1 VIGSLVGGYRVVTEL
16 GTGVLGTVYYAEHP
30 VIGRRAAIKV
40 LSQEVSRGA
49 ARLERFLTHLKV
61 VGSIRHPNIVDV
73 LDVGQTP
80 TGATFIVME
89 MLEGESLDER
99 LERVGML
106 DEITAVRVL
115 AQIASAVGAAHDR
128 SLIHGALKAGNV
140 FITNNVDYPDFVK
153 VLDFGALTLT
163 ATAAQKPSPY
173 WAPELRVGNPPDSES
188 DVFAIG
194 VLAYEMLVG
203 ARPFASHGALAP
215 AQVARELDGSRPG
228 DPLPVSPPQP
238 APSGDGEAWQPG
250 APSPPMPVHQRN
262 PGISPAL
269 SRVVDR
275 ALAIDPEQRWSSLRE
290 FRRAIERA
298 LTAPSAPEAELERVG
313 GQGGSGSGSGSGSAG
328 GGAGR
333 ATEPPATAS
342 SFLSS
347 ADEVRVERL
356 QARKVGRALSDIVVR
371 RMQENRLQVPT
382 MPLVALKALDV
393 LRDPSATFATI
404 AKVIEQD
411 PVIAARILRV
421 VNSAA
426 YSRRQTVTTIEQAVS
441 QIGVKPLRILLV
453 ELAACQIFTSRSAG
467 IRQKFKLIWEHCL
480 AVGMLARDLA
490 ELVSSRVEPDVA
502 YLGGLLHDLGKPIV
516 AGLLLEAERK
526 LVEELDVPWMTE
538 TLWQK
543 TVAEAHRGVGAA
555 LASGWRLPSAVV
567 EAIEHCDSYDRA
579 AGPHACANLVRF
591 ANVLAKREG
600 IYVGDVSG
608 EEIVATVLQGRQVLR
623 VDERAE
629 AQLVAT
635 LRDRTSH
642 VVGERGARAVNPNPR
657 SPAVHQPPPSRQPA
671 THHVPV
677 GVRRTRHA

>member
-1 VIGSLVGGYRVVTEL
+1 
-16 GTGVLGTVYYAEHP
+16 
-30 VIGRRAAIKV
+30 
-40 LSQEVSRGA
+40 
-49 ARLERFLTHLKV
+49 
-61 VGSIRHPNIVDV
+61 
-73 LDVGQTP
+73 
-80 TGATFIVME
+80 ME

-128 SLIHGALKAGNV
+128 GLIHGALKAGNV

-163 ATAAQKPSPY
+163 ATSAQKPSPY

-203 ARPFASHGALAP
+203 VRPFAAHGALVPP
-215 AQVARELDGSRPG
+215 AQVARPLDGPG
-228 DPLPVSPPQP
+228 PAEPPALAPVV
-238 APSGDGEAWQPG
+238 GGEAG
-250 APSPPMPVHQRN
+250 AEASPIAPVPVHERN

-269 SRVVDR
+269 SRVVAR
-275 ALAIDPEQRWSSLRE
+275 ALASDPEQRWSSLRE

-298 LTAPSAPEAELERVG
+298 LTGGHSPRLSPEAEREHERAAG
-313 GQGGSGSGSGSGSAG
+313 DGWAGSGGDGDRGATGGTSGDGE
-328 GGAGR
+328 
-333 ATEPPATAS
+333 TPAVAPS
-342 SFLSS
+342 LLSP
-347 ADEVRVERL
+347 ADEVRVERV

-421 VNSAA
+421 INSAA
-426 YSRRQTVTTIEQAVS
+426 YSRRQTVTTIERAVS

-608 EEIVATVLQGRQVLR
+608 EEIVANVLQGRQVLR
-623 VDERAE
+623 VDETAE
-629 AQLVAT
+629 ARLVAT

-642 VVGERGARAVNPNPR
+642 VVGERGSRALHPDPR
-657 SPAVHQPPPSRQPA
+657 PAAVHQPPSRQTA
-671 THHVPV
+671 THHLPV
-677 GVRRTRHA
+677 GVRRSRHA

>member
-1 VIGSLVGGYRVVTEL
+1 MIGSLIGGYRVVTEL
-16 GTGVLGTVYYAEHP
+16 GAGLLGTVYYAEHP

-40 LSQEVSRGA
+40 LSEEVSSSA
-49 ARLERFLTHLKV
+49 ARLDRFLTHLKI

-99 LERVGML
+99 LDRVGTL
-106 DEITAVRVL
+106 DEVTAVRVL
-115 AQIASAVGAAHDR
+115 AQLASAVGAAHDR
-128 SLIHGALKAGNV
+128 GLVHGAVKAGNV

-163 ATAAQKPSPY
+163 SPAPAQKSSRY
-173 WAPELRVGNPPDSES
+173 WAPELRVGNAPDHAS

-203 ARPFASHGALAP
+203 APPFK
-215 AQVARELDGSRPG
+215 E
-228 DPLPVSPPQP
+228 
-238 APSGDGEAWQPG
+238 DGELLATPQGDRGSAGFDVELRATPTPPRI
-250 APSPPMPVHQRN
+250 APMPAHERN
-262 PGISPAL
+262 PAISPAI

-275 ALAIDPEQRWSSLRE
+275 ALALQADARWSSLRE

-298 LTAPSAPEAELERVG
+298 LTAPLTADPEIDRVAAGRGAELPGPVTP
-313 GQGGSGSGSGSGSAG
+313 SAI
-328 GGAGR
+328 
-333 ATEPPATAS
+333 AS
-342 SFLSS
+342 SLPAS
-347 ADEVRVERL
+347 ADELRVERV
-356 QARKVGRALSDIVVR
+356 QARKVGRTLSDIVIR
-371 RMQENRLQVPT
+371 RMQDNRLQVPT
-382 MPLVALKALDV
+382 MPLVALKTLDV

-411 PVIAARILRV
+411 PVIAARVLRV

-467 IRQKFKLIWEHCL
+467 IRQKFKVIWEHCL

-490 ELVSSRVEPDVA
+490 ELVSSRVDPDVA

-538 TLWQK
+538 SLWQK

-555 LASGWRLPSAVV
+555 LAAGWRLPSAVV

-579 AGPHACANLVRF
+579 AGPHACSNLVRF

-608 EEIVATVLQGRQVLR
+608 EEIVAAVLQGRQVLQ
-623 VDERAE
+623 VDEEAE

-642 VVGERGARAVNPNPR
+642 VVGERGVRAVLANPR
-657 SPAVHQPPPSRQPA
+657 PPSRPPTA
-671 THHVPV
+671 HHAP
-677 GVRRTRHA
+677 GVARRSRHA

>member
-1 VIGSLVGGYRVVTEL
+1 VIGSLIGGYRVVTEL
-16 GTGVLGTVYYAEHP
+16 GSGVLGAVYYAEHP

-40 LSQEVSRGA
+40 LSQEVSRDAG
-49 ARLERFLTHLKV
+49 RLDRFLTHLKV
-61 VGSIRHPNIVDV
+61 VGSIRHPNVVDV

-80 TGATFIVME
+80 AGATFIVME

-99 LERVGML
+99 LERVGAL

-115 AQIASAVGAAHDR
+115 GQIASAVGAAHDR
-128 SLIHGALKAGNV
+128 GLVHGALKGGNV

-163 ATAAQKPSPY
+163 PPQDERPSPY
-173 WAPELRVGNPPDSES
+173 WAPELRLGHPPDNES

-194 VLAYEMLVG
+194 VLAYEMLAG
-203 ARPFASHGALAP
+203 APPFERTGAVAAAGRPAGDQP
-215 AQVARELDGSRPG
+215 DRPG
-228 DPLPVSPPQP
+228 GGGSPP
-238 APSGDGEAWQPG
+238 G
-250 APSPPMPVHQRN
+250 PMPLHTRN
-262 PGISPAL
+262 PSLSPAL
-269 SRVVDR
+269 SRVIER
-275 ALAIDPEQRWSSLRE
+275 ALATQPEARWSSLRE
-290 FRRAIERA
+290 LRRALERA
-298 LTAPSAPEAELERVG
+298 LTAPEEPPTEPDAVTRGGQPASLGVASSAPFA
-313 GQGGSGSGSGSGSAG
+313 
-328 GGAGR
+328 
-333 ATEPPATAS
+333 
-342 SFLSS
+342 
-347 ADEVRVERL
+347 ADEVRIERV
-356 QARKVGRALSDIVVR
+356 QARKVGRALSDIVIR

-382 MPLVALKALDV
+382 MPLVALKTLDV
-393 LRDPSATFATI
+393 LREPSATFSTI
-404 AKVIEQD
+404 ARVIEQD

-426 YSRRQTVTTIEQAVS
+426 YSRRQTVTTIEQAIS

-490 ELVSSRVEPDVA
+490 VLLSSRIDPDVA

-579 AGPHACANLVRF
+579 AGPHSSANLVRF

-600 IYVGDVSG
+600 IYVGEISG
-608 EEIVATVLQGRQVLR
+608 EEIVATVLQGRQILR
-623 VDERAE
+623 VSEEVEGR
-629 AQLVAT
+629 LVAT
-635 LRDRTSH
+635 LRDRTAH
-642 VVGERGARAVNPNPR
+642 VVGERGARALPLPPGAAAAGVHP
-657 SPAVHQPPPSRQPA
+657 PAGVHQPPPQRKSSPHHAPA
-671 THHVPV
+671 
-677 GVRRTRHA
+677 GGRRRSRHA

>member
-1 VIGSLVGGYRVVTEL
+1 VIGSLIGGYRVVTEL
-16 GTGVLGTVYYAEHP
+16 GSGVLGAVYYAEHP

-40 LSQEVSRGA
+40 LSREVSRDA
-49 ARLERFLTHLKV
+49 SRLDRFLTHLKV
-61 VGSIRHPNIVDV
+61 VGSIRHPNVVDV

-80 TGATFIVME
+80 AGATFIVME

-99 LERVGML
+99 LERVGAL

-115 AQIASAVGAAHDR
+115 GQIASAVGAAHDR
-128 SLIHGALKAGNV
+128 GLVHGALKAGNV

-163 ATAAQKPSPY
+163 PPQDERPSPY
-173 WAPELRVGNPPDSES
+173 WAPELRLGHPPDNES

-194 VLAYEMLVG
+194 VLAYQMLAG
-203 ARPFASHGALAP
+203 APPFERLGAV
-215 AQVARELDGSRPG
+215 VAAAAAAGGGPPGEHPDRPG
-228 DPLPVSPPQP
+228 SGAAPP
-238 APSGDGEAWQPG
+238 G
-250 APSPPMPVHQRN
+250 PMPLHVRN
-262 PGISPAL
+262 PSLSPAL
-269 SRVVDR
+269 SRVIER
-275 ALAIDPEQRWSSLRE
+275 ALAPQPEARWSSLRE
-290 FRRAIERA
+290 LRRALDRA
-298 LTAPSAPEAELERVG
+298 LTAPDAPPTEPDVVTRGGQPPSLGVASSAPFA
-313 GQGGSGSGSGSGSAG
+313 
-328 GGAGR
+328 
-333 ATEPPATAS
+333 
-342 SFLSS
+342 
-347 ADEVRVERL
+347 ADEVRIERV
-356 QARKVGRALSDIVVR
+356 QARKVGRALSDIVIR

-382 MPLVALKALDV
+382 MPLVALKTLDV
-393 LRDPSATFATI
+393 LREPSATFATI

-426 YSRRQTVTTIEQAVS
+426 YSRRHTVTTIEQAVS
-441 QIGVKPLRILLV
+441 QIGVKPLRIVLV

-490 ELVSSRVEPDVA
+490 VLLSSRIDPDVA
-502 YLGGLLHDLGKPIV
+502 YLGGLLHDLGKPVV

-526 LVEELDVPWMTE
+526 LVEELDVPWMSE

-579 AGPHACANLVRF
+579 AGPHSSANLVRF

-600 IYVGDVSG
+600 IYVGEISG
-608 EEIVATVLQGRQVLR
+608 EEIVATVLQGRQILR
-623 VDERAE
+623 VSEEVE
-629 AQLVAT
+629 ARLVAT
-635 LRDRTSH
+635 VRDRTGH
-642 VVGERGARAVNPNPR
+642 VVGERGARALPLP
-657 SPAVHQPPPSRQPA
+657 PGAAAVHQPAAAHQPPPRQSAPHHAPA
-671 THHVPV
+671 
-677 GVRRTRHA
+677 GARRRSRHA

>member
-40 LSQEVSRGA
+40 LSPEVSRGA

-73 LDVGQTP
+73 LDVGQTS

-106 DEITAVRVL
+106 DEVTAVRVL
-115 AQIASAVGAAHDR
+115 AQVASAVGAAHDR
-128 SLIHGALKAGNV
+128 GLIHGALKAGNV

-163 ATAAQKPSPY
+163 ATSAQKPSPY

-203 ARPFASHGALAP
+203 ARPFAAHGAVVPPRVARPLDGPGPADPPPLAP
-215 AQVARELDGSRPG
+215 VAG
-228 DPLPVSPPQP
+228 
-238 APSGDGEAWQPG
+238 GEAG
-250 APSPPMPVHQRN
+250 AAASPIPPVPVHERN

-269 SRVVDR
+269 SRVVTR
-275 ALAIDPEQRWSSLRE
+275 ALAADPEQRWSSLRE

-298 LTAPSAPEAELERVG
+298 LTAGHAAPLSPEAEPERAAG
-313 GQGGSGSGSGSGSAG
+313 DGWGGSGSGSGNGGTGGSS
-328 GGAGR
+328 GAG
-333 ATEPPATAS
+333 EIPAMAS
-342 SFLSS
+342 SLLSP
-347 ADEVRVERL
+347 ADEVRVERV

-404 AKVIEQD
+404 ARVIEQD

-579 AGPHACANLVRF
+579 AGPHACGNLVRF

-608 EEIVATVLQGRQVLR
+608 EEIVANVLQGRQVLR
-623 VDERAE
+623 IDENAE
-629 AQLVAT
+629 ARLVAT
-635 LRDRTSH
+635 LRDRTSQ
-642 VVGERGARAVNPNPR
+642 VVGERGARAIHPNSR
-657 SPAVHQPPPSRQPA
+657 SAAVHQPPSRQPA
-671 THHVPV
+671 SHHVPV
-677 GVRRTRHA
+677 GVRRSRHA